1 MGEEG
6 ESKKVTFLEPK
17 GGDPLSS
24 SFGSCRVTT
33 VPKFSSHGPVSPQL
47 TDDFPP
53 KASLL
58 SALLFSHLAHFID
71 LTTKNHLPPILA

>member
-1 MGEEG
+1 MAGMGEGG

-17 GGDPLSS
+17 GGDPLSL

-33 VPKFSSHGPVSPQL
+33 VPKFSQGLVSPQL

-53 KASLL
+53 KASLNRR
-58 SALLFSHLAHFID
+58 HNVKP
-71 LTTKNHLPPILA
+71 T

>member
-17 GGDPLSS
+17 GGDPLSL

-53 KASLL
+53 KASLNRR
-58 SALLFSHLAHFID
+58 HNVRP
-71 LTTKNHLPPILA
+71 T